1 MTFVIS
7 LVSNNRWEFRTF
19 DHDIRFGIKR
29 VNEKTGEQNI
39 EVEMKRVAS
48 HQLDEEGIIACQ
60 PDWTCKYSTIPQIPK
75 NIEFISLLFRSSQI
89 M

>member
-1 MTFVIS
+1 MNEIPIAP
-7 LVSNNRWEFRTF
+7 VSNNRWEFRTF

-29 VNEKTGEQNI
+29 VNEVTGEQNI

-60 PDWTCKYSTIPQIPK
+60 PDWTCKYVKTSPIPPQK
-75 NIEFISLLFRSSQI
+75 H
-89 M
+89 